1 MEKKTVR
8 LEIKEKLKKLNQ
20 RELHKFH
27 KEINS
32 HISNSRLFLEGK
44 VIMAYLAVPGE
55 ASVDASI
62 STALSMGKTVC
73 VPFILE
79 EEGQMQA
86 VRLVSLKKL
95 GTDRFGIRTPQEPV
109 EVIAPEDI
117 DLVLVPGLGFT
128 AQGDRLGKG
137 KGYYDRYLPRCRNA
151 VALGV
156 AFEAQRVP
164 EAAADEQDR
173 QLDGFVTERKV
184 YRGTDEFEL

>member
-137 KGYYDRYLPRCRNA
+137 KGYYDRFLPRCTKA
-151 VALGV
+151 VTMAVGY
-156 AFEAQRVP
+156 EAQVLKELPVNAHDAKIRYLCTEKGLRVC
-164 EAAADEQDR
+164 R
-173 QLDGFVTERKV
+173 
-184 YRGTDEFEL
+184 

>member
-86 VRLVSLKKL
+86 VRLVSLKNWA
-95 GTDRFGIRTPQEPV
+95 RTASASVRPRNRWKSSLLKILTWCWFPV
-109 EVIAPEDI
+109 WALRPRATGWARARATMTASCPDAPK
-117 DLVLVPGLGFT
+117 
-128 AQGDRLGKG
+128 Q
-137 KGYYDRYLPRCRNA
+137 LPW
-151 VALGV
+151 L
-156 AFEAQRVP
+156 
-164 EAAADEQDR
+164 
-173 QLDGFVTERKV
+173 
-184 YRGTDEFEL
+184 